1 MKLTLETFKKSRKE
15 IFSSIYN
22 KKFVIT
28 SAVCFTLAMTGCKAN
43 TMEAGTAEPLQSE
56 SVTEM
61 IMEMS
66 SETITETTESGDVQ
80 ENKKIY
86 YI

>member
-1 MKLTLETFKKSRKE
+1 
-15 IFSSIYN
+15 
-22 KKFVIT
+22 
-28 SAVCFTLAMTGCKAN
+28 MTGCKAN